1 MAEAHQ
7 AVAFNLFIT
16 HEGVHINYDEEVLK
30 LVFQSGVRS
39 YRKRFARFFV
49 RTDLPFGRMTHFPI
63 HVPLYFLCP
72 FFPPSFPDVPEIKQ
86 LAITGRNC

>member
-49 RTDLPFGRMTHFPI
+49 R
-63 HVPLYFLCP
+63 
-72 FFPPSFPDVPEIKQ
+72 FPPSTLQ
-86 LAITGRNC
+86 S

>member
-49 RTDLPFGRMTHFPI
+49 RN
-63 HVPLYFLCP
+63 
-72 FFPPSFPDVPEIKQ
+72 
-86 LAITGRNC
+86 LAS